1 MFGFILRA
9 LISAVG
15 LWIAARIVP
24 GVQYDSVES
33 LLEAAF
39 LLGIA
44 NAIVRP
50 ILIVLTLPITVV
62 TLGLFLLII
71 NAGMIKLVTVFIHG
85 FVVHGWVAAILTAIV
100 TGLTGWVGSWF
111 IGSSGLEVRR
121 PRFRAE

>member
-9 LISAVG
+9 LLSAVG
-15 LWIAARIVP
+15 LWLAAQIVP
-24 GVQYDSVES
+24 GVQYTSIEA

-39 LLGIA
+39 LLGLA

-50 ILIVLTLPITVV
+50 ILIVLTLPITVI

-85 FVVHGWVAAILTAIV
+85 FVVHGWVAAILTAVV
-100 TGLTGWVGSWF
+100 TGLTGWVGSFF
-111 IGSSGLEVRR
+111 IGSTGLEVRR
-121 PRFRAE
+121 HKA

>member
-15 LWIAARIVP
+15 LWLAAQIVP
-24 GVQYDSVES
+24 GVQYTSIEA

-39 LLGIA
+39 LLGLA

-50 ILIVLTLPITVV
+50 ILIVLTLPITVI

-85 FVVHGWVAAILTAIV
+85 FVVHGWVAAILTAVV
-100 TGLTGWVGSWF
+100 TGLTGWVGSFF
-111 IGSSGLEVRR
+111 IGSTGLEVRR
-121 PRFRAE
+121 HKA

>member
-15 LWIAARIVP
+15 LWLAAHIVP
-24 GVQYDSVES
+24 GVEYTSVES
-33 LLEAAF
+33 LLAAAF
-39 LLGIA
+39 VLGIA

-50 ILIVLTLPITVV
+50 ILIVLPLPITVI

-85 FVVHGWVAAILTAIV
+85 FIVHGWVAAILTAIV
-100 TGLTGWVGSWF
+100 TGLTGWVGSFF
-111 IGSSGLEVRR
+111 IGSTGLEVRR
-121 PRFRAE
+121 RPSA

>member
-15 LWIAARIVP
+15 LWVAARIVP
-24 GVQYDSVES
+24 GVEYTSLES
-33 LLEAAF
+33 LLAAAF
-39 LLGIA
+39 VLGVA

-71 NAGMIKLVTVFIHG
+71 NAAMIKLVTVFIHG
-85 FVVHGWVAAILTAIV
+85 FIVHGWVAAILTAIV
-100 TGLTGWVGSWF
+100 TGLIGWVASWF
-111 IGSSGLEVRR
+111 IGSTGFEVRR
-121 PRFRAE
+121 RRA

>member
-15 LWIAARIVP
+15 LWLAAQIVP
-24 GVQYDSVES
+24 GVQYTSIEA

-39 LLGIA
+39 LLGLA

-50 ILIVLTLPITVV
+50 ILIVLTLPITVI

-85 FVVHGWVAAILTAIV
+85 FVVHGWVAAILTAV
-100 TGLTGWVGSWF
+100 GTGLTGWVGSCF
-111 IGSSGLEVRR
+111 IGSTGLEVRR
-121 PRFRAE
+121 HKA

>member
-15 LWIAARIVP
+15 LWLAAQIVP
-24 GVQYDSVES
+24 GVQYTSIES
-33 LLEAAF
+33 LLAAAF
-39 LLGIA
+39 VLGIA

-50 ILIVLTLPITVV
+50 VLIVLTLPITVI

-85 FVVHGWVAAILTAIV
+85 FIVHGWGAAILTAIV
-100 TGLTGWVGSWF
+100 TGLTGWVGSFF
-111 IGSSGLEVRR
+111 IGSTGLEVRR
-121 PRFRAE
+121 RPVG

>member
-15 LWIAARIVP
+15 LWLAARIVP
-24 GVQYDSVES
+24 GVQYTSIEA

-50 ILIVLTLPITVV
+50 VLIVLTLPITVI
-62 TLGLFLLII
+62 TLGLFLLLI

-85 FVVHGWVAAILTAIV
+85 FIVHGWVAAILTAIV
-100 TGLTGWVGSWF
+100 TGLTGWVGSLF
-111 IGSSGLEVRR
+111 IGSAGLEVRR
-121 PRFRAE
+121 RRA